1 MQPGPKTGPGP
12 RLAITLLERRS
23 NPLGARHA
31 EGFPGAR
38 QGEAGLAENDEG
50 QGPRLLGE
58 LQLGYASGTLSVEG
72 VIAQTL
78 LAAQRA
84 EAFNAWIH
92 RVPEA
97 RLLERA
103 RALDTWLAHRGDALL
118 PPLFGVPF
126 VVKDNIDVAG
136 LPTTAGCPD
145 FAYVPDRSARA
156 VEKLLE
162 AGALLIGKTNLDQ
175 FATGLVGTRSPYGA
189 CRNPRNPDYIAGG
202 SSAGSAIAVAC
213 GAATFSLG
221 TDTAGSGRVP
231 AALNNL
237 VGLKPSRG
245 AVSNRGVFPACRSL
259 DCVSIFSLSCEDAA
273 TVFRVI
279 AEYDEADPFA
289 RRLRP
294 PQAPRWPEQRSHFR
308 YAVPREMDL
317 EFFGDAGAA
326 TCFRTAVARL
336 EALGGKRREIDF
348 SAFREASRLLYE
360 GPWIAER
367 FLSVR
372 DFLVTHPES
381 VMSPTAE
388 IIARGQGISAAD
400 AFASYYRLKR
410 LRRDIASVWSE
421 VDCLLT
427 PTVPTTYRLD
437 EIAAEPVASNSRLG
451 YYTNFMNLLD
461 LCAYAVPAGFLES
474 GQAFGVT
481 LSAPAF
487 HEHVLF
493 PVASALQRAG
503 GLPVGASDRL
513 LPPSADAFTLEAAS
527 LGVRPPESV
536 LLAVCGAHMEGLPLN
551 HQLTQIGATLHRR
564 TRTAPRYRL
573 YHLHGFDPARPGM
586 VRDAAGTSI
595 EVEVWAVPSA
605 ALGGF
610 VDGVPA
616 PLTIGSV
623 ELESGDVV
631 KGFLCE
637 GHVLG
642 AATDISDT
650 GGWRQY
656 LAATQGA
663 ASS

>member
-1 MQPGPKTGPGP
+1 M
-12 RLAITLLERRS
+12 AD
-23 NPLGARHA
+23 
-31 EGFPGAR
+31 
-38 QGEAGLAENDEG
+38 NDEG
-50 QGPRLLGE
+50 QCPRLMGE
-58 LQLGYASGTLSVEG
+58 LQIGYASGALSVEG
-72 VIAQTL
+72 VMGEIL
-78 LAAQRA
+78 VAAERA
-84 EAFNAWIH
+84 AGCNAWIH

-97 RLLERA
+97 QLLARA
-103 RALDTWLAHRGDALL
+103 RELDAWLGARGDAPL

-145 FAYVPDRSARA
+145 FAYTPEHSARA
-156 VEKLLE
+156 VEKAME
-162 AGALLIGKTNLDQ
+162 AGALLVGKTNLDQ

-189 CRNPRNPDYIAGG
+189 CSNPRNPDYIAGG
-202 SSAGSAIAVAC
+202 SSAGSAVAVAC
-213 GAATFSLG
+213 GAATFALG

-259 DCVSIFSLSCEDAA
+259 DCVSIFALSGEDAA
-273 TVFRVI
+273 TVFRIV

-289 RRLRP
+289 RRLSP
-294 PQAPRWPEQRSHFR
+294 PQAPRWPEQLRSFR
-308 YAVPREMDL
+308 FAVPRQADL
-317 EFFGDAGAA
+317 EFFGDAGAKA
-326 TCFRTAVARL
+326 CFRDAVARL
-336 EALGGKRREIDF
+336 ETLGGEAREIDF
-348 SAFREASRLLYE
+348 GAFREASCLLYE

-367 FLSVR
+367 YLSVR
-372 DFLVTHPES
+372 DFLAAHPDS

-410 LRRDIASVWSE
+410 LQRDIAALWSD

-427 PTVPTTYRLD
+427 PTVPTTYRRD
-437 EIAAEPVASNSRLG
+437 EIAAEPVAYNSRLG

-461 LCAYAVPAGFLES
+461 LCAYAVPVGFLEC
-474 GQAFGVT
+474 GQPFGVT

-487 HEHVLF
+487 HEQVLY
-493 PVASALQRAG
+493 PIATALHRAG
-503 GLPVGASDRL
+503 GTPLGASDRMM
-513 LPPSADAFTLEAAS
+513 PPSVGSSAGEGA
-527 LGVRPPESV
+527 LGVRPPDSV

-551 HQLTQIGATLHRR
+551 HQLTGIGANLQRR
-564 TRTAPRYRL
+564 MRTAPRYRL
-573 YHLHGFDPARPGM
+573 YHLHGFEPARPGM
-586 VRDAAGTSI
+586 VRDAAGTGI

-605 ALGGF
+605 AFGGF
-610 VDGVPA
+610 VDRIPA

-631 KGFLCE
+631 NGFLCE
-637 GHVLG
+637 SHVLD
-642 AATDISDT
+642 AATEISDI

-656 LAATQGA
+656 LQTTQGA
-663 ASS
+663 SVL